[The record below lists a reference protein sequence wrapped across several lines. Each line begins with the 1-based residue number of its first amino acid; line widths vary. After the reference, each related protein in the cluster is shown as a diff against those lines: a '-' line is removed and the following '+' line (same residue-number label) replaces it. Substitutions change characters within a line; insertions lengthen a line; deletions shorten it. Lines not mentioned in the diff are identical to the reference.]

1 MLNMEKNKISI
12 VVPCFNEKEALP
24 LFYNK
29 ITQVFNQMSQESETA
44 GLSYELIIV
53 DDGSM
58 DGTLD
63 VAKELAVND
72 SGVKY
77 ISFSRNFGK
86 EAAMYA
92 GLQHAVQQ
100 CWNQTDEAWRHQ
112 SAGPSRHSQSV
123 LSPAQSLVS

>member
-1 MLNMEKNKISI
+1 
-12 VVPCFNEKEALP
+12 
-24 LFYNK
+24 
-29 ITQVFNQMSQESETA
+29 MSQESETA

-86 EAAMYA
+86 ESAMLA
-92 GLQHAVQQ
+92 GMKYSTGDYVGILDADLQHSP
-100 CWNQTDEAWRHQ
+100 ELIPEML
-112 SAGPSRHSQSV
+112 SALEEGYEIAAARRVDRSGGGQGKKRVFSCV
-123 LSPAQSLVS
+123 L

>member
-1 MLNMEKNKISI
+1 MEKNKISI

-29 ITQVFNQMSQESETA
+29 ITQVFDQMSQESETA
-44 GLSYELIIV
+44 GLYYELIIV

-63 VAKELAVND
+63 VAKELAAND

-92 GLQHAVQQ
+92 GLQHAVGGI
-100 CWNQTDEAWRHQ
+100 CGNNGCRSSGSPGNASEDV
-112 SAGPSRHSQSV
+112 SGP
-123 LSPAQSLVS
+123 

>member
-1 MLNMEKNKISI
+1 MRKK
-12 VVPCFNEKEALP
+12 ALP

-29 ITQVFNQMSQESETA
+29 ITQVFDQMSQESETA

-53 DDGSM
+53 DDGSV
-58 DGTLD
+58 DRTLD

-86 EAAMYA
+86 RQPCMQACSMRWGICCNNGCRSSGSSGNASED
-92 GLQHAVQQ
+92 V
-100 CWNQTDEAWRHQ
+100 
-112 SAGPSRHSQSV
+112 SGP
-123 LSPAQSLVS
+123 